1 MKIIHTGDLH
11 LESSLTTHLSSI
23 KANERKKELI
33 NSFERMVNFASLNNV
48 RVIIISGDMFD
59 KKRVSITAKRKVF
72 DIIKNNNDIDFLY
85 ISGNHDDIDLSY
97 EQVPENLK
105 LFSNK
110 WEKYSYENIDI
121 YGINFTKSS
130 NKYLY
135 DTLITKQDRI
145 NIVTIHG
152 QIVNHI
158 SNEDI
163 NINLLKDKNI
173 DYLALG
179 HIHKYQCEKL
189 DDRGIY
195 CYCGCLEARGFD
207 EDGEKG
213 FVLLDIENGKITTK
227 FIKNAYRNVYKVE
240 VDITNVFS
248 WIDLKNKVNEL
259 VSNIDSKDMVKVILK
274 GQFEITQI
282 KYNEQLL
289 DYLLSKFY
297 FAKVDDES
305 KLKIDISNFE
315 NEISLKGEFLREVKN
330 SNLEDSLKDEVI
342 LCGIK
347 ALTGEDL
354 S

>member
-1 MKIIHTGDLH
+1 M
-11 LESSLTTHLSSI
+11 
-23 KANERKKELI
+23 
-33 NSFERMVNFASLNNV
+33 
-48 RVIIISGDMFD
+48 
-59 KKRVSITAKRKVF
+59 
-72 DIIKNNNDIDFLY
+72 
-85 ISGNHDDIDLSY
+85 
-97 EQVPENLK
+97 
-105 LFSNK
+105 
-110 WEKYSYENIDI
+110 
-121 YGINFTKSS
+121 
-130 NKYLY
+130 
-135 DTLITKQDRI
+135 
-145 NIVTIHG
+145 
-152 QIVNHI
+152 
-158 SNEDI
+158 
-163 NINLLKDKNI
+163 
-173 DYLALG
+173 
-179 HIHKYQCEKL
+179 
-189 DDRGIY
+189 
-195 CYCGCLEARGFD
+195 
-207 EDGEKG
+207 
-213 FVLLDIENGKITTK
+213 LDIENGKITTK

-248 WIDLKNKVNEL
+248 WVDLKNKVNEL